1 MTEHL
6 RQHDAQHPYVRKLI
20 GRHRGQASISAV
32 RLARSHP
39 NAPIHSI
46 VQAASACA
54 VASEGRSPG
63 DWHRLIKATGGGGI

>member
-1 MTEHL
+1 MTEPL

-39 NAPIHSI
+39 AVPIHETTQVAKSCP
-46 VQAASACA
+46 VAPSGSSA
-54 VASEGRSPG
+54 GHG
-63 DWHRLIKATGGGGI
+63 HRLTSATGGGGI